1 MSMITVST
9 SSIVHKLLFTEI
21 VHKLLF
27 TEIITKTLI
36 ISPSCQEIRDTIV
49 FIIEVSF
56 AFIQSFVHIDT
67 FALSVQMLLDWVF
80 SRSLLDTATN
90 KILKIKNLNVY
101 AIFKC
106 LTTTRRTSSIKT
118 RHFGHERS
126 IHVIIVL
133 M

>member
-56 AFIQSFVHIDT
+56 AFIQMPLNITILFVED
-67 FALSVQMLLDWVF
+67 
-80 SRSLLDTATN
+80 
-90 KILKIKNLNVY
+90 
-101 AIFKC
+101 C
-106 LTTTRRTSSIKT
+106 
-118 RHFGHERS
+118 
-126 IHVIIVL
+126 
-133 M
+133 